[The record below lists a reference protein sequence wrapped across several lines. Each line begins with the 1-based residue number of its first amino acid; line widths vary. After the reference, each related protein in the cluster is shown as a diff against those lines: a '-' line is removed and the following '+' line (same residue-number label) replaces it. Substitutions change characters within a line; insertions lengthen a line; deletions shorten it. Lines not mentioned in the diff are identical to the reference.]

1 MWDRIRERWN
11 LLFEATK
18 RPWPKGLVILFAS
31 IGAYDTFLAQFLPKQ
46 TAESVPNI
54 FEILRDFGVWVAGWP
69 WWVWVFG
76 LFTTVLLSTL
86 EFAVRQTRKYQ
97 VSEAA
102 RKALVSGGGNSG
114 RRDFTVEELGS
125 FMSLVAPDDLTKFTD
140 KTFVRLLLDGGL
152 YAFLE
157 SSNVDSITDNGTGD
171 LTVTFASDLS
181 DNYFVKVTTDGS
193 ATWEIV
199 ERTPSS
205 CRITFNGVD
214 PSRIFLEFEDG

>member
-1 MWDRIRERWN
+1 MWDRICERWN
-11 LLFEATK
+11 LFRQATN
-18 RPWPKGLVILFAS
+18 RPWPKGLVILFVL
-31 IGAYDTFLAQFLPKQ
+31 IGVYDTFLGQFLPKKM
-46 TAESVPNI
+46 AESVPNI
-54 FEILRDFGVWVAGWP
+54 FELLYDFGVWFAAWP

-76 LFTTVLLSTL
+76 LFITVFLSTL

-102 RKALVSGGGNSG
+102 RKALVSTGDNSD
-114 RRDFTVEELGS
+114 RRDFTVAELSS
-125 FMSLVAPDDLTKFTD
+125 FTSFVAPDDLTKFTN

-157 SSNVDSITDNGTGD
+157 SSNIDSITDNGTGD
-171 LTVTFASDLS
+171 LTVTFASVLS

-205 CRITFNGVD
+205 CRIKFNGAE
-214 PSRIFLEFEDG
+214 PSRMFLEFEDD